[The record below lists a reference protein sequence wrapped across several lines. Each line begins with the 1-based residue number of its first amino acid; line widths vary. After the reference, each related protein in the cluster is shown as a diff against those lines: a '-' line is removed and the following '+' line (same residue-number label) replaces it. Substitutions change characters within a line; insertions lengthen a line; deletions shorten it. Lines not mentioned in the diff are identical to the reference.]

1 MTPGDDAGTARD
13 PRLLIPALAPLY
25 RIFLE
30 LYWPFVRLASGGLL
44 LVHGLMKVMGPG
56 VSGVAG
62 FMGRVGVQPA
72 FAAASA
78 VVFLETI
85 GAVCIIVGLF
95 TRFFATAI
103 AIELAVVTFG
113 VSFKNGFSF
122 SAPGGGWEYPFYW
135 GLIFVAIA
143 MRGGGPLSLDR
154 AIGREL

>member
-1 MTPGDDAGTARD
+1 MTFGHEASSAGE

-25 RIFLE
+25 RIFME
-30 LYWPFVRLASGGLL
+30 IYWPFVRLASGGLL
-44 LVHGLMKVMGPG
+44 LVHGLVKVMGPG
-56 VSGVAG
+56 VNGVAG
-62 FMGRVGVQPA
+62 VMGRVGIQPA

-78 VVFLETI
+78 VMFLETV
-85 GAVCIIVGLF
+85 GAVCIVLGLF

-143 MRGGGPLSLDR
+143 MRGGG
-154 AIGREL
+154 

>member
-1 MTPGDDAGTARD
+1 MHLGRDARTAGD
-13 PRLLIPALAPLY
+13 PKLFIPALAPLY
-25 RIFLE
+25 RIFME
-30 LYWPFVRLASGGLL
+30 LHWPVVRLASGGLL

-62 FMGRVGVQPA
+62 VMGRVGIQPA

-78 VVFLETI
+78 VVFLETV
-85 GAVCIIVGLF
+85 GAVCIIIGLF

-122 SAPGGGWEYPFYW
+122 SSPGGGWEYPFYW